1 MQLLQGVQQVF
12 VQLSDSIDQLSMEQ
26 YSEKIP
32 VLSNASIGQH
42 VRHTVELF
50 LCLEKGYQTGLVNYE
65 KRERDIKIET
75 DKDFANSLLKRIFNT
90 LPRENRELLLE
101 TGYDEHSDQTIRIT
115 SNYYREIVYN
125 LEHTVHH
132 MALIRVG
139 INAITSISLPE
150 SFGVA
155 GSTVKHRKTIIK

>member
-12 VQLSDSIDQLSMEQ
+12 VQLSDSIEQLTNEQ
-26 YSEKIP
+26 YTAKIP
-32 VLSNASIGQH
+32 LLSNATIGQH

-50 LCLEKGYQTGLVNYE
+50 LCLEKGYETGLVNYE

-75 DKDFANSLLKRIFNT
+75 NRDFANSLLKKIFKE
-90 LPRENRELLLE
+90 LSKGNRQLLLE
-101 TGYDEHSDQTIRIT
+101 TGYDEHSDDTIRIST
-115 SNYYREIVYN
+115 NYYREIVYN

-132 MALIRVG
+132 MALIRIGV
-139 INAITSISLPE
+139 NAITDISLPE

-155 GSTVKHRKTIIK
+155 GSTVKHRKAFIK